1 MVKLMENSNFRKK
14 LIFSSKVKDFEPTK
28 ITDPSLWKY
37 CDEYS
42 VMLALMYCFPD
53 QYSDLMH
60 SDKPDLQIPNLVGI
74 EVTQCLD
81 EDYNASIGELI
92 AYNMGKNG
100 KSLKKVKDKISEH
113 GGELNDFCLIHK
125 TATEET
131 QMVPIRKGIDK
142 KLSKLS
148 EYRHQFKECCLAII
162 LEEPIRTVP
171 KLALD
176 YFLKKQKESRYKFD
190 KFIILTNRTL
200 IIYNCATNFVS
211 RKDITKEDKRNID
224 YAAVMLGNGFLDNVK
239 DCFE

>member
-1 MVKLMENSNFRKK
+1 MVKLMEKSNFRKK
-14 LIFSSKVKDFEPTK
+14 LIFSSIVKDFEPTE

-37 CDEYS
+37 WDEYS
-42 VMLALMYCFPD
+42 VMLALMYYFPD

-60 SDKPDLQIPNLVGI
+60 SDKPDLQIPDLIGI

-81 EDYNASIGELI
+81 EDYNASIGVWT

-100 KSLKKVKDKISEH
+100 QTLEKVKNKVSEH
-113 GGELNDFCLIHK
+113 GGKLNDFFLLHK
-125 TATEET
+125 PATEET

-148 EYRHQFKECCLAII
+148 EYRNLFKECCLAII

-190 KFIILTNRTL
+190 KLIILTNRIL
-200 IIYNCATNFVS
+200 IIYDYATNFVS
-211 RKDITKEDKRNID
+211 RKDISNEDRRNID
-224 YAAVMLGNGFLDNVK
+224 YAAVMLVNGFLDDVK